1 MTPNVGNQLKA
12 GWTIQ
17 KQPSKTYKLNRDTQ
31 TIVGY
36 CDGREAMEQA
46 IYLIL
51 NTERFEWIIYS
62 WAYGCELQGLFGKPV
77 PYAAAELQRRI
88 TEALLQDDRIN
99 NVENFRGSRS
109 GSKVLATFDVS
120 TIKGVI
126 PVNKEVVV

>member
-12 GWTIQ
+12 CWTIQ

-99 NVENFRGSRS
+99 NVENFRVSRS

>member
-99 NVENFRGSRS
+99 NVENFRVSRS

>member
-12 GWTIQ
+12 DWTIQ

-77 PYAAAELQRRI
+77 PYAAAEL
-88 TEALLQDDRIN
+88 
-99 NVENFRGSRS
+99 
-109 GSKVLATFDVS
+109 
-120 TIKGVI
+120 
-126 PVNKEVVV
+126 

>member
-12 GWTIQ
+12 DWTIQ
-17 KQPSKTYKLNRDTQ
+17 TQPSKTYKLNIDTQ

-36 CDGREAMEQA
+36 CDNRKAIEQA

-62 WAYGCELQGLFGKPV
+62 WAYGSELQNLFGKPI
-77 PYAAAELQRRI
+77 PYVVSELQRRI
-88 TEALLQDDRIN
+88 KEALLQDDRIN
-99 NVENFRGSRS
+99 NVENFRVSRS
-109 GSKVLATFDVS
+109 GSKVLVEFDVS

>member
-12 GWTIQ
+12 DWTIQ

-77 PYAAAELQRRI
+77 PYAASELQRRI
-88 TEALLQDDRIN
+88 TEALLQDDRI
-99 NVENFRGSRS
+99 
-109 GSKVLATFDVS
+109 SKVNSFELKIQGRKLAVTFEV
-120 TIKGVI
+120 TTEKGVI
-126 PVNKEVVV
+126 PAGTEVVI

>member
-12 GWTIQ
+12 DWTIQ
-17 KQPSKTYKLNRDTQ
+17 TQPSKTYRLNVDTQ

-36 CDGREAMEQA
+36 CDGREAIEQA

-51 NTERFEWIIYS
+51 NTERFEWVIYS

-99 NVENFRGSRS
+99 NVENFRVSRS

-120 TIKGVI
+120 TINGVI